1 MARAGQVLE
10 GRHDFKAFAAAT
22 GRPSVRT
29 VHAVRVRRQGRLVTI
44 DVRADAFL
52 RGMVRRMV
60 ALLLEVGRGQ
70 LNDDAVAAA
79 LAERRP
85 ALNGAAAPARGLCLR
100 RVVLGRPQER
110 EMGEHDRR

>member
-1 MARAGQVLE
+1 MGRGGSGFV
-10 GRHDFKAFAAAT
+10 GRHVFSAF
-22 GRPSVRT
+22 GSRDPQPVWPVR
-29 VHAVRVRRQGRLVTI
+29 AVRVRRQGGLVTI

-79 LAERRP
+79 LADRRP

-100 RVVLGRPQER
+100 RVVLGRPQGRGMGER
-110 EMGEHDRR
+110 ETE